1 MTEGMYNTTC
11 EKCIFNSGDNT
22 IICEM
27 GRYEKFVARG
37 EVKDDGVINRI
48 CTACRN
54 QEWQDRE
61 EGDKFGRLAK
71 ELQGVFSLVI
81 VDPNPNI
88 FERLKTT
95 LSVKQIIN
103 PRQIVFVYYDS
114 TPLSEVLK
122 FITDNIN
129 DKQIKINV
137 SRAAEKKNA
146 RELVDIGVN
155 SCNGLYYTVIESGE
169 ILPEDTT
176 FRVFKTTEEKLE
188 KLAYISPFS
197 NNSLT
202 GQTVLRVFHTM
213 CNGNVIKNIEE
224 KIQEALEAEKVKLEC
239 VQTWEQIDG

>member
-1 MTEGMYNTTC
+1 MTETMYNTTC
-11 EKCIFNSGDNT
+11 AKCIFNSGNDD
-22 IICEM
+22 IVCEM
-27 GRYEKFVARG
+27 NRYEKYIARG
-37 EVKDDGVINRI
+37 EVKDNGIINRI

-61 EGDKFGRLAK
+61 EGNKFRRLAK
-71 ELQGVFSLVI
+71 ELQNVFSLVI
-81 VDPNPNI
+81 VDPNANI
-88 FERLKTT
+88 FERLKVT
-95 LSVKQIIN
+95 LSVSQIIN

-137 SRAAEKKNA
+137 SRAAEKKNV

-155 SCNGLYYTVIESGE
+155 SCNGLYYTVVESGE
-169 ILPEDTT
+169 VLPEDTT
-176 FRVFKTTEEKLE
+176 LRIFKTVEEKLE

-197 NNSLT
+197 NKSLT

-224 KIQEALEAEKVKLEC
+224 KIQEALETEHVRLEC
-239 VQTWEQIDG
+239 TQTWEQIDG